1 MGSYGS
7 GGDPVSLGRQMAA
20 DRGWTGAEWDAL
32 YTLWQQES
40 SWNPYAVNPSSGAYG
55 IPQALPDAQ
64 GHPYELGD
72 AAGQIAWGLNY
83 ISGRY
88 GDPIAAEDHELAYGW
103 YGQGGFHGLRSYD
116 RGGMLEPGV
125 TIAWNGTGTPEPVVP
140 TASPVS
146 AGLTQQD
153 VDRIGRAIVAALTDQ
168 PTQLHASLSIDG
180 RPLQEVVSR
189 AVYKRGKS
197 RQGMR

>member
-1 MGSYGS
+1 
-7 GGDPVSLGRQMAA
+7 
-20 DRGWTGAEWDAL
+20 
-32 YTLWQQES
+32 
-40 SWNPYAVNPSSGAYG
+40 
-55 IPQALPDAQ
+55 
-64 GHPYELGD
+64 
-72 AAGQIAWGLNY
+72 
-83 ISGRY
+83 
-88 GDPIAAEDHELAYGW
+88 
-103 YGQGGFHGLRSYD
+103 
-116 RGGMLEPGV
+116 MLEPGV